1 MDTQNLSNICYR
13 EDEENLSQSVEKQ
26 DQELKVTSRKI
37 NLSLVPISVDMG
49 RYRRFPADAMF

>member
-1 MDTQNLSNICYR
+1 MDTQVLSDISCNEKKEEQSQMIEQ
-13 EDEENLSQSVEKQ
+13 EDK
-26 DQELKVTSRKI
+26 ELKVTSRKI